1 MTTPASRA
9 TPAPERDTQLLSI
22 GKQCAEQTCQLI
34 DFLPFKCHHCN
45 ESYCQDHFKVE
56 AHKCPQYDESKHN
69 RVAPNCPLCN
79 TPIAIPPGQD
89 PNVRMERHLTVE
101 CSVMTGRAQKKSSP
115 VCARSNCKKILFAP
129 ISCTQCHAQFC
140 PSHRFP
146 ADHACSAP
154 ISKPSASASK
164 TAGSR
169 LLNEFSGNKLNDK
182 ASAATSAVK
191 KTVSSASTSVS
202 KSIASAKASASGT
215 GSSEKATSHGPFSKV
230 DSVLSPLLFSTTV
243 NFNCSMTITDAKHD
257 NDTMPHKRE
266 SFAPPALFASA

>member
-1 MTTPASRA
+1 
-9 TPAPERDTQLLSI
+9 
-22 GKQCAEQTCQLI
+22 
-34 DFLPFKCHHCN
+34 
-45 ESYCQDHFKVE
+45 
-56 AHKCPQYDESKHN
+56 
-69 RVAPNCPLCN
+69 
-79 TPIAIPPGQD
+79 
-89 PNVRMERHLTVE
+89 MERHLTVE

-154 ISKPSASASK
+154 TSKPSASASK

-215 GSSEKATSHGPFSKV
+215 GSSEKSTSHGPFSKV
-230 DSVLSPLLFSTTV
+230 DRRAKAERQSRLKAMRERAKKGLLSDEEKVILAEEEAAL
-243 NFNCSMTITDAKHD
+243 K
-257 NDTMPHKRE
+257 NDKDCLIM
-266 SFAPPALFASA
+266 